1 MNPLERLHDIETRL
15 DSGTLGID
23 EACAALF
30 IGPKPWH
37 TPWWKEQRSTH
48 IGPACATCG
57 SSNPPL
63 VLQHTWQPVRWA
75 VALRVVGPP
84 NWDWW
89 KEQHPL
95 PDLNQPDLNQL
106 VDLRVT
112 LPVCPQCGSHQV
124 RRRVRT
130 KDWVCH
136 VGQCG
141 APHQRHADFAFPEP
155 KFELRQDPK
164 ALREHKRT
172 IRQKYLALSQARWE
186 AWLKSPEAEENRLR
200 ALRLCIEESKR
211 YLSFADTKTLC
222 RPCAGREDVEHIRR
236 GERAK
241 TRRKEANP
249 DWSEFEEHERF
260 AEGLDT
266 GNGDPS
272 GS

>member
-1 MNPLERLHDIETRL
+1 MNPIDRLLDIQSRMNA
-15 DSGTLGID
+15 GTISVD
-23 EACAALF
+23 EACVEVF
-30 IGPKPWH
+30 TGPKPWQ
-37 TPWWKEQRSTH
+37 TPWWKERRSEH
-48 IGPACATCG
+48 LGPACVTCG
-57 SSNPPL
+57 SSEPPL

-75 VALRVVGPP
+75 DALRVVGPP

-95 PDLNQPDLNQL
+95 PALNQP
-106 VDLRVT
+106 VDLQVT

-124 RRRVRT
+124 RPRVRT

-136 VGQCG
+136 AGQCG

-164 ALREHKRT
+164 ALREHKRA
-172 IRQKYLALSQARWE
+172 IRQKYLALSEARWE
-186 AWLKSPEAEENRLR
+186 AWLKSPEAKENRLR

-241 TRRKEANP
+241 ARRKEANP
-249 DWSEFEEHERF
+249 DWSEFDEFARF
-260 AEGLDT
+260 AEGT
-266 GNGDPS
+266 NTASSASSDP
-272 GS
+272 